1 MNGMDRCMGWDNWIG
16 HCDGTMDGVSEV
28 DRPMRGKDG
37 DGGDN
42 WIGQCDGWTIRSGT
56 AFIHVSLWPGAE
68 PCVVRR
74 ETCLHSLRF
83 VLGKLWGIVGIP

>member
-37 DGGDN
+37 DGGGQLDRPMRWLDN
-42 WIGQCDGWTIRSGT
+42 SIGHCVYTRE
-56 AFIHVSLWPGAE
+56 SLAR
-68 PCVVRR
+68 CRTMRR
-74 ETCLHSLRF
+74 AA
-83 VLGKLWGIVGIP
+83 